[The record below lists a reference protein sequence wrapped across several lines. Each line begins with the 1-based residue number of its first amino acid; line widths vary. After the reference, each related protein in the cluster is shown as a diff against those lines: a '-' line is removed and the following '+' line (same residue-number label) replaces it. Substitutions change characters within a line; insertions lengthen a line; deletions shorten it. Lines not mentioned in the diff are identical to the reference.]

1 VLDGGTLLGGH
12 PERPFETLTGAEI
25 RMHDLDRNHTVFN
38 QVKCIEHSCIDTAAA
53 AGPELVPSRN
63 DPTVE
68 LCIHQCHGVQN
79 ATATRARSAVKG
91 KIGVATAE
99 LRRNGGRMRIME
111 RRHFDS
117 RQRRLLVCSL
127 VIGVGFVMVI
137 LGFQASVTGRKALA
151 LPPTIED
158 IDPVRGAVRVPSQTA
173 VFVDLLSGYTGV
185 LVIDGVELKTVDPND
200 PNDPDAPGEVAPG
213 QQVTLPATTIYERGN
228 ATLTFVPTEG
238 APIESFSQGTHTAT
252 VIYWKVLESR
262 QRSHSYTW
270 TFSVF

>member
-1 VLDGGTLLGGH
+1 M
-12 PERPFETLTGAEI
+12 A
-25 RMHDLDRNHTVFN
+25 M
-38 QVKCIEHSCIDTAAA
+38 K
-53 AGPELVPSRN
+53 
-63 DPTVE
+63 
-68 LCIHQCHGVQN
+68 
-79 ATATRARSAVKG
+79 
-91 KIGVATAE
+91 
-99 LRRNGGRMRIME
+99 RRQI
-111 RRHFDS
+111 DS

-127 VIGVGFVMVI
+127 VIAVGLVMVI
-137 LGFQASVTGRKALA
+137 LGFQSSVTGKKALA

-185 LVIDGVELKTVDPND
+185 LVIDGIELETVDPND
-200 PNDPDAPGEVAPG
+200 PNDPNAPAPAAPG

-262 QRSHSYTW
+262 LRSHSYTW